1 MYRSLPALWDVKCK
15 DYTNRGKKKEQY
27 DVLIKKYREYI
38 PNADKQDVIKKINS
52 LRTNFRKELK
62 RIRETKKSGAN
73 PEDVLPSLWYF
84 EEMKFLQNLE
94 APYSSDSSMNQFI
107 DPGSSLYERTATE
120 GSDKK
125 NDKLLTSE
133 SNVRFVILRLTRD
146 PLVIYTIF
154 YLLISINLVL

>member
-62 RIRETKKSGAN
+62 RVRETKKSDGK
-73 PEDVLPSLWYF
+73 EDVLPSLWYF
-84 EEMKFLQNLE
+84 EEMKFLQNIE
-94 APYSSDSSMNQFI
+94 APYSSDTNQFT
-107 DPGSSLYERTATE
+107 DPGSNLYEGTATE

-125 NDKLLTSE
+125 NYKLLTSE